1 MDDIVLDRGSSSIMR
16 LDDAEQRLFD
26 EIAIEQPRVQR
37 APRPTPRHKIPPL
50 AAQPQEGLEAFA
62 NPAKQ
67 ANANAPPPSHDDY
80 DDESEFD
87 DEEEYVTQQEEQP
100 SAGFKTVDEEKA
112 DLLNKLKRLETK
124 GFSVN
129 KRLNA
134 YSNIDDL
141 RTEYNRISHSINAEQ
156 AVKFSR
162 RMLIA
167 CVTGL
172 EFLNR
177 KYSPFDLQLD
187 GWGESVHENI
197 DDYNG
202 VLEELYDKYSSKME
216 VAPEV
221 KLVLMLGSSAFLFH
235 LTNSMFKAM
244 PNMND
249 VIKQNPDLVKNMMSA
264 VQNTKT
270 PAQQQEGGGGAYEMS
285 GPGLDI
291 GALMNG
297 MGSMG
302 MPPIPMNTSR
312 DEVRIEDVDDDVSDI
327 VSEIDE
333 ELLSEDDET
342 QVKEVS
348 VPTKTPAKKRGRKPK
363 KDKVEINL

>member
-1 MDDIVLDRGSSSIMR
+1 M
-16 LDDAEQRLFD
+16 
-26 EIAIEQPRVQR
+26 
-37 APRPTPRHKIPPL
+37 
-50 AAQPQEGLEAFA
+50 
-62 NPAKQ
+62 
-67 ANANAPPPSHDDY
+67 
-80 DDESEFD
+80 
-87 DEEEYVTQQEEQP
+87 
-100 SAGFKTVDEEKA
+100 
-112 DLLNKLKRLETK
+112 
-124 GFSVN
+124 
-129 KRLNA
+129 
-134 YSNIDDL
+134 
-141 RTEYNRISHSINAEQ
+141 
-156 AVKFSR
+156 
-162 RMLIA
+162 
-167 CVTGL
+167 
-172 EFLNR
+172 
-177 KYSPFDLQLD
+177 
-187 GWGESVHENI
+187 
-197 DDYNG
+197 
-202 VLEELYDKYSSKME
+202 
-216 VAPEV
+216 
-221 KLVLMLGSSAFLFH
+221 LMLGSSAFLFH

-291 GALMNG
+291 GALMSG

-333 ELLSEDDET
+333 ELSEDDET

>member
-37 APRPTPRHKIPPL
+37 APRPTPRHKPPL

-67 ANANAPPPSHDDY
+67 ANTPMPSMHDGDGEY

-87 DEEEYVTQQEEQP
+87 DEEEYVTQETEQP

-112 DLLNKLKRLETK
+112 DLLNKLRRLETK

-134 YSNIDDL
+134 YSNVDDL
-141 RTEYNRISHSINAEQ
+141 RTEVKRITHSINAEQ
-156 AVKFSR
+156 SVKFQR

-172 EFLNR
+172 EILNR

-187 GWGESVHENI
+187 GWGESVHESI
-197 DDYNG
+197 SDYDD
-202 VLEELYDKYSSKME
+202 VFEQLYDKYSSKMD

-244 PNMND
+244 PNKND
-249 VIKQNPDLVKNMMSA
+249 VNKQNHDLDKNMKSA

-291 GALMNG
+291 GALMSG

-333 ELLSEDDET
+333 ELSEDDET